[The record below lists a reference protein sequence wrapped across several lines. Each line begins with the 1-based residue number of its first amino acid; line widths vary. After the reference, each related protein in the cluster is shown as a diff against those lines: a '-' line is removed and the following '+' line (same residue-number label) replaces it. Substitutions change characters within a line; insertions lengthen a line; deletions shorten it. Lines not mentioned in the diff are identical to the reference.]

1 LYVLMLDYPLV
12 YWSAKLRPDIWW
24 RFEEFETWG
33 LGDPPE
39 MPDGVMGLVPEP
51 AMVATLALLGILLRR
66 ARRRGEVV

>member
-1 LYVLMLDYPLV
+1 MLDYPLV

-33 LGDPPE
+33 LGEPPE

-51 AMVATLALLGILLRR
+51 GMLAVLVGLALL
-66 ARRRGEVV
+66 RRRRQRQPASAAA